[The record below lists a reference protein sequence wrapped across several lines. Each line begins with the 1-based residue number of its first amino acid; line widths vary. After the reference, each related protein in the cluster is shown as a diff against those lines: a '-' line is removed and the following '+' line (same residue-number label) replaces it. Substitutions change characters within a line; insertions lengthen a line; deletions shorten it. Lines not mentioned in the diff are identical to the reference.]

1 MTIRDLEIDILRW
14 DWVTE
19 IRVTEV
25 NLPRIFIHRDNSSQ
39 RQILAIVELLTKF
52 AKICTCQN

>member
-52 AKICTCQN
+52 AKICT

>member
-25 NLPRIFIHRDNSSQ
+25 NLSRIFIHRDNSSQ
-39 RQILAIVELLTKF
+39 RQI
-52 AKICTCQN
+52 

>member
-25 NLPRIFIHRDNSSQ
+25 NLLHIFIHRDNSS
-39 RQILAIVELLTKF
+39 
-52 AKICTCQN
+52 

>member
-25 NLPRIFIHRDNSSQ
+25 I
-39 RQILAIVELLTKF
+39 KF
-52 AKICTCQN
+52 TVHFYS